1 MVLQWLYEV
10 HERSP
15 AHAYTSLRAL
25 PASVLTTAYFTF
37 QDAKIMTNKTEFSLQ
52 QIPSRQLEEFIRGVI

>member
-1 MVLQWLYEV
+1 MVLQWLYAV

-15 AHAYTSLRAL
+15 AHVYASLRAL

-37 QDAKIMTNKTEFSLQ
+37 QDAKIMANKTEFSLQ